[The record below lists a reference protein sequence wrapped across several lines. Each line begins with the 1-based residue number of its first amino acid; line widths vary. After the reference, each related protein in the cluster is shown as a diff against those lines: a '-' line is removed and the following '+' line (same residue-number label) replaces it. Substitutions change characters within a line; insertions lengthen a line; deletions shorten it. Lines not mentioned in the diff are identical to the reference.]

1 MGRKREE
8 TERDV
13 EDNSKNVQEA
23 EEGVQEGED
32 VYSAPPPHI
41 VHDL

>member
-1 MGRKREE
+1 MGRKWEE
-8 TERDV
+8 MEQDV

-32 VYSAPPPHI
+32 VYSASPPHSS
-41 VHDL
+41 